1 MFKQSVVVI
10 IYNRPDH
17 TRRLFE
23 QIERVKPH
31 RIFIIAD
38 GPKYN
43 NSHDKKKCEE
53 CREIFNQVDWTEDIH
68 KNFAASNMG
77 LKARVSSGLDW
88 VFTYTDQA
96 IILEDDCIPSE
107 DFFSYCSLALEE
119 FKSNDEV
126 SVITGDNF
134 QNGIV
139 RGDGSYYFSKYNH
152 CWGWA
157 TWKRAWKLYDGNI
170 EFWPDWKLSE
180 DWSSMFQSNQEKKY
194 WTEIFEKVY
203 RGELNSWAYPW
214 TASVWKNGGLT
225 VTPNVNLVENI
236 GFDDQATNTFSK
248 RKKILS
254 RAGKLKAFKPPS
266 SIELNTIADDY
277 VFRNHFGGWKKEFP
291 YTLIFKLYKLKQK
304 IFGKL

>member
-10 IYNRPDH
+10 IYNRPGH

-23 QIERVKPH
+23 QIESLKPQ
-31 RIFIIAD
+31 RLFIIAD
-38 GPKYN
+38 GPKHN
-43 NSHDKKKCEE
+43 NPHDKKKCEE
-53 CREIFNQVDWTEDIH
+53 CREIFNQADWTESVY

-77 LKARVSSGLDW
+77 LKTRVSSGLDW

-119 FKSNDEV
+119 FESNDEV
-126 SVITGDNF
+126 LVITGDNF

-170 EFWPDWKLSE
+170 EFWPEWKLSE
-180 DWSSMFQSNQEKKY
+180 HWSSMFQTNQEKK
-194 WTEIFEKVY
+194 
-203 RGELNSWAYPW
+203 
-214 TASVWKNGGLT
+214 
-225 VTPNVNLVENI
+225 
-236 GFDDQATNTFSK
+236 
-248 RKKILS
+248 
-254 RAGKLKAFKPPS
+254 
-266 SIELNTIADDY
+266 
-277 VFRNHFGGWKKEFP
+277 
-291 YTLIFKLYKLKQK
+291 
-304 IFGKL
+304 